1 MTLRRRASTCYQ
13 NLIVGKQSYRQVVM
27 KNPQVALP
35 VATLLHHTTTE
46 ARYNGAGNTLTEDGV
61 AVV

>member
-1 MTLRRRASTCYQ
+1 MPLRRRASTCYQ

-46 ARYNGAGNTLTEDGV
+46 AKPDIMARGTL
-61 AVV
+61 